1 MTHSIV
7 ASPLIALGFDR
18 SGSMVYGM
26 PPVRI
31 TYECGRCGRWL
42 DSSEF
47 RPLAA
52 ACRPCT
58 DSWQGREQ
66 TKPPHKRQGCD
77 PTVQNRS
84 GAGQKASSEP
94 PLAPARSPPSQPNVT
109 RTCKAPEGSNQ
120 HIFEQ
125 FIAPDG
131 VFMGSDRSDTAC
143 NRRTRNE
150 THKET
155 DRNDDR
161 E

>member
-1 MTHSIV
+1 MTHSLV
-7 ASPLIALGFDR
+7 APPLIALGFDGA
-18 SGSMVYGM
+18 GSMLYGL

-31 TYECGRCGRWL
+31 SQECGRCARWL

-52 ACRPCT
+52 ACRPCQ

-94 PLAPARSPPSQPNVT
+94 PLAPARFPPLQPSRNQP
-109 RTCKAPEGSNQ
+109 CKAPEGSNQ

-125 FIAPDG
+125 FIAPDE
-131 VFMGSDRSDTAC
+131 VFIGPDRSDPAC

-161 E
+161 Q

>member
-18 SGSMVYGM
+18 SGSMLYGL
-26 PPVRI
+26 PPVRL
-31 TYECGRCGRWL
+31 TQECGRCARWL

-52 ACRPCT
+52 ACRPCQ

-66 TKPPHKRQGCD
+66 TKPPHKREGGD

-94 PLAPARSPPSQPNVT
+94 PLAPARSPPLST
-109 RTCKAPEGSNQ
+109 ERD
-120 HIFEQ
+120 
-125 FIAPDG
+125 PD
-131 VFMGSDRSDTAC
+131 VQAT
-143 NRRTRNE
+143 
-150 THKET
+150 
-155 DRNDDR
+155 
-161 E
+161 

>member
-1 MTHSIV
+1 MTRSLV
-7 ASPLIALGFDR
+7 APPLMALGFDG
-18 SGSMVYGM
+18 SGSMLYGM

-31 TYECGRCGRWL
+31 TQECGRCTRWL

-52 ACRPCT
+52 ACRPCQ

-66 TKPPHKRQGCD
+66 TKPPHKREGGD

-94 PLAPARSPPSQPNVT
+94 PLAPARFPHREPTVIPP
-109 RTCKAPEGSNQ
+109 CKAPEGSNQ
-120 HIFEQ
+120 HKFEQ
-125 FIAPDG
+125 FIAPHG
-131 VFMGSDRSDTAC
+131 VFMGSDSPDPAC

-150 THKET
+150 TEKENR
-155 DRNDDR
+155 RNDPR
-161 E
+161 